1 MHLTVRLLL
10 PALLLL
16 GSCAPP
22 YVCPAYQ
29 SAFIHDKTALQKHF
43 SYFVNDS
50 TPKMYEVRKTRY
62 LIAEPVSYRKRN
74 REMKTV
80 KMEKIYP
87 VLPDPSVLDSLGKPT
102 DSLAVVRAD
111 SIAAAMQ
118 KESGLVPKS
127 LNFKITKT
135 KEKYNEDQE
144 YYMWFLRKSL
154 VLPDIRYHLLKQQE
168 GREAE
173 AAAARAAQAAQGE
186 TGKKGIGKLLQ
197 KIGDF
202 FRRLFGRKNEP
213 TPASS

>member
-1 MHLTVRLLL
+1 MSFLVRLIL
-10 PALLLL
+10 PAFFMLV
-16 GSCAPP
+16 SCAPP

-50 TPKMYEVRKTRY
+50 TPKMYEVRKTKY

-80 KMEKIYP
+80 RMEKIYP
-87 VLPDPSVLDSLGKPT
+87 VLTDSSSADSARRPA
-102 DSLAVVRAD
+102 DSLAAVRAD
-111 SIAAAMQ
+111 SLAAAMQ

-168 GREAE
+168 AKES
-173 AAAARAAQAAQGE
+173 AANSAKAAQSAKE
-186 TGKKGIGKLLQ
+186 EKDKKGLGMFFQ

-202 FRRLFGRKNEP
+202 FRRLFGRKAPSNP
-213 TPASS
+213 